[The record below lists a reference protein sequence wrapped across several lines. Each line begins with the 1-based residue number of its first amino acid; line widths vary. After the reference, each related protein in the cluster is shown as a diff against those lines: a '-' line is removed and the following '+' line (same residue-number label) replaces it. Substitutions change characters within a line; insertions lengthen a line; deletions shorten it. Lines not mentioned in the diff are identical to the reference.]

1 MAPCVVIGERAG
13 EILRKEYKLRTASI
27 HRDSK
32 SRSGNLGGIDT
43 RESKGALMST
53 GIASETAKDVV
64 RQNAEEV

>member
-1 MAPCVVIGERAG
+1 MEGVQAEDG
-13 EILRKEYKLRTASI
+13 I
-27 HRDSK
+27 HSSRSK

-43 RESKGALMST
+43 RESKAALMST